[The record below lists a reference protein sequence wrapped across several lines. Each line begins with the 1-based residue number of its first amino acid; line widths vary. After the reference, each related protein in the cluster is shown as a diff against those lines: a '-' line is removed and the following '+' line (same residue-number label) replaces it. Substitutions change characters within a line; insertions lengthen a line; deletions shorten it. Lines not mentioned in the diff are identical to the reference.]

1 MLLAE
6 VVDEFGSPDDFI
18 GHPGGDNF
26 IVITSEANGDKIQ
39 QILKERFADQVL
51 SHYNFIDREQG
62 HVLITRDNGEEEKTP
77 LMSLS
82 VGAIS
87 SSQHSFADIREI
99 TEMASEARRR
109 DAMTI

>member
-1 MLLAE
+1 
-6 VVDEFGSPDDFI
+6 
-18 GHPGGDNF
+18 
-26 IVITSEANGDKIQ
+26 
-39 QILKERFADQVL
+39 
-51 SHYNFIDREQG
+51 
-62 HVLITRDNGEEEKTP
+62 